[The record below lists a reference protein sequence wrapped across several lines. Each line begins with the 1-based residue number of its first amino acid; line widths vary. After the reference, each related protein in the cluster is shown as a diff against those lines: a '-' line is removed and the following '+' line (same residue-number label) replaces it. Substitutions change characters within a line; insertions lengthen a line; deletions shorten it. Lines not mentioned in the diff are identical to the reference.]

1 METRKKY
8 DKAFKE
14 RAVKLM
20 SEGRKV
26 GHLSE
31 ELGVPKNLLY
41 RWKQEVA
48 SLSEGLRFSGN
59 GNIRLT
65 DEQRRIKELEQALAH
80 AQMEK
85 ELLRLEQEVLK
96 KTIAIFSQRDRVS
109 I

>member
-1 METRKKY
+1 MSTPRRKKY

-31 ELGVPKNLLY
+31 ELGVPETMLY
-41 RWKQEVA
+41 RWRKEAETMGGSV
-48 SLSEGLRFSGN
+48 RFTGN

-65 DEQRRIKELEQALAH
+65 DEQRRIREL
-80 AQMEK
+80 EK
-85 ELLRLEQEVLK
+85 ELAESRMEQEILK
-96 KTIAIFSQRDRVS
+96 KAIAIFSQKDRIS
-109 I
+109 TGS